1 MLRAQPALKE
11 RRAVP
16 MKRQTQAI
24 LASALLAALLSGCA
38 DLPSNAPVDD
48 RTASRQPKKQAE
60 PAPVA
65 DPPGFYTVR
74 KGDTLSRIAYQF
86 GQTWRDLV
94 DWNSLANPN
103 DIKVGQQLRVAPPEG
118 ARMATVPDS
127 GMEVRSLDSNAAP
140 PSSAQ
145 AAPAPRGQ
153 GAAGGLKSGPL
164 GSKVPYSDQAL
175 ADMQR
180 GDAAAPRVQ
189 ELVRKTDA
197 APAAQV
203 TPLPSMRF
211 IWPTE
216 GKLLNGFDAT
226 RKGID
231 IAGQMGQPVV
241 SVGDGTV
248 LYAKNMRGYG
258 NLVIIDHQEGV
269 VSAYAHNK
277 TIMVREGQ
285 TVSRGQQIAE
295 MGNTDA
301 DAVKLHFE
309 IRQLGKP
316 VDPTGFLPGR

>member
-1 MLRAQPALKE
+1 
-11 RRAVP
+11 

-24 LASALLAALLSGCA
+24 LAGGVLAALLSGCA
-38 DLPSNAPVDD
+38 EMPSNAPVDD
-48 RTASRQPKKQAE
+48 RTAPKQFKKQSE
-60 PAPVA
+60 STPVV
-65 DPPGFYTVR
+65 DPPGYYTVR

-86 GQTWRDLV
+86 GQAWRDLV

-118 ARMATVPDS
+118 ARMASVPDS
-127 GMEVRSLDSNAAP
+127 GMEVRALDSNPSPAS
-140 PSSAQ
+140 SSASSV
-145 AAPAPRGQ
+145 PRVP
-153 GAAGGLKSGPL
+153 GALKSGPL

-175 ADMQR
+175 AELQR
-180 GDAAAPRVQ
+180 AEASPPRVQ
-189 ELVRKTDA
+189 EVKKTDA
-197 APAAQV
+197 APV
-203 TPLPSMRF
+203 TPPPSVRF

-216 GKLLNGFDAT
+216 GKLLNGFDAA

-231 IAGQMGQPVV
+231 IAGQLGQPVV

-277 TIMVREGQ
+277 TIMVTEGQ

>member
-1 MLRAQPALKE
+1 
-11 RRAVP
+11 
-16 MKRQTQAI
+16 MKRPSQAI
-24 LASALLAALLSGCA
+24 LAAAVAIVTAALLHGCA
-38 DLPSNAPVDD
+38 ELPANAPIDD
-48 RTASRQPKKQAE
+48 RTAPKQSKKPPE
-60 PAPVA
+60 PAPA
-65 DPPGFYTVR
+65 PASDPPGYYTVR

-94 DWNSLANPN
+94 DWNGLANPN
-103 DIKVGQQLRVAPPEG
+103 DIKVGQQLRVVPPEG
-118 ARMATVPDS
+118 ARVASVPDS
-127 GMEVRSLDSNAAP
+127 GMEVRALDSNAP
-140 PSSAQ
+140 PASQST
-145 AAPAPRGQ
+145 PAPRLP
-153 GAAGGLKSGPL
+153 GGLKSGPL
-164 GSKVPYSDQAL
+164 GNKLPYSEQAW

-180 GDAAAPRVQ
+180 ADLNPPRVQ
-189 ELVRKTDA
+189 DIRKSETA
-197 APAAQV
+197 PPAAQ
-203 TPLPSMRF
+203 TPAAPVPVRF

-216 GKLLNGFDAT
+216 GKLLNGFDAA

-231 IAGQMGQPVV
+231 IAGQMGQPIV

-277 TIMVREGQ
+277 TILVREGQ

-295 MGNTDA
+295 MGNTDT

>member
-1 MLRAQPALKE
+1 
-11 RRAVP
+11 

-24 LASALLAALLSGCA
+24 LAGTVLAALLTGCA
-38 DLPSNAPVDD
+38 EMPSNAPVDD
-48 RTASRQPKKQAE
+48 RTAPRQAKKQAE

-65 DPPGFYTVR
+65 DPPGYYTVR

-103 DIKVGQQLRVAPPEG
+103 DIKVGQQLRVVPPEG
-118 ARMATVPDS
+118 ARMASVPDS
-127 GMEVRSLDSNAAP
+127 GMEVRSLDSNASQPAP
-140 PSSAQ
+140 Q
-145 AAPAPRGQ
+145 AAPASPSAQAPR
-153 GAAGGLKSGPL
+153 ATGGLKSSPPGN
-164 GSKVPYSDQAL
+164 KIPYSDQAL

-180 GDAAAPRVQ
+180 ADITSPRVQ
-189 ELVRKTDA
+189 ELVRKADA
-197 APAAQV
+197 APSAPT
-203 TPLPSMRF
+203 TPPQSLRF
-211 IWPTE
+211 IWPTD
-216 GKLLNGFDAT
+216 GKLLNGFDAA

-231 IAGQMGQPVV
+231 IGGQMGQPVM

-277 TIMVREGQ
+277 TILVKEGQ

>member
-1 MLRAQPALKE
+1 
-11 RRAVP
+11 
-16 MKRQTQAI
+16 MKRTPQVI
-24 LASALLAALLSGCA
+24 YSAAVSAVIAVLLNGCA
-38 DLPSNAPVDD
+38 ELPANAPVDD
-48 RTASRQPKKQAE
+48 RTAPKQSKKQAE
-60 PAPVA
+60 PAPAPAA
-65 DPPGFYTVR
+65 DPPGYYTVR

-94 DWNSLANPN
+94 DWNGLANPN

-118 ARMATVPDS
+118 ARVASVPDS
-127 GMEVRSLDSNAAP
+127 GMEVRTLDNNGSPSAASP
-140 PSSAQ
+140 APSS
-145 AAPAPRGQ
+145 PTPRMP
-153 GAAGGLKSGPL
+153 GGLKSGPL
-164 GSKVPYSDQAL
+164 GNKLPYSEQAW
-175 ADMQR
+175 AEVQR
-180 GDAAAPRVQ
+180 GDMNPPRALDVKKSEPAAPNAS
-189 ELVRKTDA
+189 TA
-197 APAAQV
+197 APSS
-203 TPLPSMRF
+203 LRF

-216 GKLLNGFDAT
+216 GKLLNGFDAA

-231 IAGQMGQPVV
+231 IAGQLGQPIL

-277 TIMVREGQ
+277 TILVKEGQ

-295 MGNTDA
+295 MGNSDT

>member
-1 MLRAQPALKE
+1 
-11 RRAVP
+11 
-16 MKRQTQAI
+16 MKRQIQAI
-24 LASALLAALLSGCA
+24 LAGVVLAALLTGCA
-38 DLPSNAPVDD
+38 EMPSNAPVDD
-48 RTASRQPKKQAE
+48 RTAARQPKKQAE

-65 DPPGFYTVR
+65 DQPGYYTVR

-94 DWNSLANPN
+94 DWNNLANAN
-103 DIKVGQQLRVAPPEG
+103 DIKDGQQLRVVPPEG
-118 ARMATVPDS
+118 ARMASVPDS
-127 GMEVRSLDSNAAP
+127 GMEVRSLDSNAAQ
-140 PSSAQ
+140 SATQ
-145 AAPAPRGQ
+145 TSPTTQTPQTTQ
-153 GAAGGLKSGPL
+153 GARGSGGLKSAPL
-164 GSKVPYSDQAL
+164 GNKMPYSEQAL

-180 GDAAAPRVQ
+180 GDAAQWRPQ

-197 APAAQV
+197 APSAQT
-203 TPLPSMRF
+203 TPPQPLRF

-216 GKLLNGFDAT
+216 GKLLSGFDAA

-231 IAGQMGQPVV
+231 IAGQMGQSIL

-277 TIMVREGQ
+277 TILVREGQ
-285 TVSRGQQIAE
+285 NVTRGQQIAE

-301 DAVKLHFE
+301 DVVKLHFE

>member
-1 MLRAQPALKE
+1 
-11 RRAVP
+11 
-16 MKRQTQAI
+16 MKRPTQAI
-24 LASALLAALLSGCA
+24 FAGAVLAALLTGCA
-38 DLPSNAPVDD
+38 EMPSNAPVDD
-48 RTASRQPKKQAE
+48 RTAARQPRKQAE

-65 DPPGFYTVR
+65 DPPGYYTVR

-103 DIKVGQQLRVAPPEG
+103 DIKVGQQLRVVPPEG
-118 ARMATVPDS
+118 ARMASVPDS
-127 GMEVRSLDSNAAP
+127 GMEVRSLDSNAP
-140 PSSAQ
+140 P
-145 AAPAPRGQ
+145 PASQGTPASPATQGPRV
-153 GAAGGLKSGPL
+153 AGSLKNAPL
-164 GSKVPYSDQAL
+164 GNKVPYSEQAL

-180 GDAAAPRVQ
+180 ADLVQPRVQ

-197 APAAQV
+197 APSAQTTPPAAA
-203 TPLPSMRF
+203 RF
-211 IWPTE
+211 MWPTD
-216 GKLLNGFDAT
+216 GKLLSGFDAA

-231 IAGQMGQPVV
+231 IAGQMGQPIM

-277 TIMVREGQ
+277 TILVKEGQ

>member
-1 MLRAQPALKE
+1 MLRPQPALNE

-16 MKRQTQAI
+16 MKRLTQAI
-24 LASALLAALLSGCA
+24 LAGTVLAALLTGCA
-38 DLPSNAPVDD
+38 EMPSNAPVDD
-48 RTASRQPKKQAE
+48 RTASRQAKKQAE
-60 PAPVA
+60 PAAAPVA
-65 DPPGFYTVR
+65 DPPGYYTVR

-103 DIKVGQQLRVAPPEG
+103 DIKVGQQLRVVPPEG
-118 ARMATVPDS
+118 ARMASVPDS
-127 GMEVRSLDSNAAP
+127 GMEVRSLDSNAP
-140 PSSAQ
+140 PAAQ
-145 AAPAPRGQ
+145 TSPATQAPRVP
-153 GAAGGLKSGPL
+153 GGLKSSPL
-164 GSKVPYSDQAL
+164 GNKVPYSEQAL
-175 ADMQR
+175 AEMQR
-180 GDAAAPRVQ
+180 AEAAPPRVQ
-189 ELVRKTDA
+189 ELVRKADA
-197 APAAQV
+197 APSTST
-203 TPLPSMRF
+203 TPPPSLRF
-211 IWPTE
+211 IWPTD
-216 GKLLNGFDAT
+216 GKLLSGFDAA

-231 IAGQMGQPVV
+231 IAGQMGQPIV

-277 TIMVREGQ
+277 TIMVKEGQ

-295 MGNTDA
+295 MGNSDA

>member
-1 MLRAQPALKE
+1 MT
-11 RRAVP
+11 
-16 MKRQTQAI
+16 RQTQAL
-24 LASALLAALLSGCA
+24 LAVAAMMAALLSGCA
-38 DLPSNAPVDD
+38 EMPANAPVDD
-48 RTASRQPKKQAE
+48 RTAPKSAKKAD
-60 PAPVA
+60 PAPVP
-65 DPPGFYTVR
+65 DPPGYYTVR

-118 ARMATVPDS
+118 ARMASVPDS
-127 GMEVRSLDSNAAP
+127 GMEIRTLD
-140 PSSAQ
+140 SSAQ
-145 AAPAPRGQ
+145 QSQPATPAGTQTPR
-153 GAAGGLKSGPL
+153 AGGSLKTAPL
-164 GSKVPYSDQAL
+164 GNKVPYSEQAL

-180 GDAAAPRVQ
+180 GDSALRAPGASPTTSPTTGPATANTAANSG
-189 ELVRKTDA
+189 T
-197 APAAQV
+197 PA
-203 TPLPSMRF
+203 TPPPALRF

-216 GKLLNGFDAT
+216 GKLLHGFDAA

-231 IAGQMGQPVV
+231 IAGQLGQPIV

-258 NLVIIDHQEGV
+258 NLVIIDHTEGV

-277 TIMVREGQ
+277 TILVKEGQ

>member
-1 MLRAQPALKE
+1 
-11 RRAVP
+11 
-16 MKRQTQAI
+16 MKRPTQA
-24 LASALLAALLSGCA
+24 LVAATVSVVLAALLTGCA
-38 DLPSNAPVDD
+38 ELPSNAPVDD
-48 RTASRQPKKQAE
+48 RTAPKQSKKQPE

-65 DPPGFYTVR
+65 DPPGYYTVR

-94 DWNSLANPN
+94 DWNNLANPN
-103 DIKVGQQLRVAPPEG
+103 DIKVGQQLRVVPPEG
-118 ARMATVPDS
+118 ARVASVPDS
-127 GMEVRSLDSNAAP
+127 GMEVRTLDSNAPP
-140 PSSAQ
+140 PSTSQ
-145 AAPAPRGQ
+145 ATQLPRVP
-153 GAAGGLKSGPL
+153 GGLKNAPL
-164 GSKVPYSDQAL
+164 GNKVPYSDQAL

-180 GDAAAPRVQ
+180 ADLNPPRVQ
-189 ELVRKTDA
+189 EVKKTDA
-197 APAAQV
+197 GPSAPSANA
-203 TPLPSMRF
+203 TPASSLRF

-216 GKLLNGFDAT
+216 GKLLNGFDVA

-231 IAGQMGQPVV
+231 IAGQMGQPIL

-258 NLVIIDHQEGV
+258 NLVIIDHQDGV

-277 TIMVREGQ
+277 TILVKEGQ

-295 MGNTDA
+295 MGNTDT

>member
-1 MLRAQPALKE
+1 
-11 RRAVP
+11 
-16 MKRQTQAI
+16 MKTTSQAI
-24 LASALLAALLSGCA
+24 FAAAVSAVLATLLSGCA
-38 DLPSNAPVDD
+38 ELPSNAPVDD
-48 RTASRQPKKQAE
+48 RTAPKQSKKQAE

-65 DPPGFYTVR
+65 DPPGYYTVR

-94 DWNSLANPN
+94 DWNGLANPN

-118 ARMATVPDS
+118 ARMASVPDS
-127 GMEVRSLDSNAAP
+127 GMEVRTLDSNTQP
-140 PSSAQ
+140 PSTSQ
-145 AAPAPRGQ
+145 ATQLPRVP
-153 GAAGGLKSGPL
+153 GALKNGPL
-164 GSKVPYSDQAL
+164 GNKLPYSDQAL

-180 GDAAAPRVQ
+180 ADLNPPRVQ
-189 ELVRKTDA
+189 EVKKADA
-197 APAAQV
+197 APSASSANA
-203 TPLPSMRF
+203 TPPASLRF

-216 GKLLNGFDAT
+216 GKLLNGFDAA

-231 IAGQMGQPVV
+231 IAGQLGQPIL

-277 TIMVREGQ
+277 TILVREGQ

>member
-1 MLRAQPALKE
+1 
-11 RRAVP
+11 
-16 MKRQTQAI
+16 MKRHTQAI
-24 LASALLAALLSGCA
+24 LAAVALAALLTGCA
-38 DLPSNAPVDD
+38 EMPSNAPVDD
-48 RTASRQPKKQAE
+48 RTAPKQAKKPVE
-60 PAPVA
+60 PVPVA
-65 DPPGFYTVR
+65 DPPGYYTVR

-103 DIKVGQQLRVAPPEG
+103 DIKVGQQLRVLPPEG
-118 ARMATVPDS
+118 ARMASVPDS
-127 GMEVRSLDSNAAP
+127 GMEVRTLDSNAPPPASQAP
-140 PSSAQ
+140 PASQGS
-145 AAPAPRGQ
+145 PAPRVP
-153 GAAGGLKSGPL
+153 GGLKSAPL
-164 GSKVPYSDQAL
+164 GNKVPYSEQAL
-175 ADMQR
+175 LDMQR
-180 GDAAAPRVQ
+180 AEAAPPSRVQ

-197 APAAQV
+197 APSAST
-203 TPLPSMRF
+203 TPPPGLRF

-216 GKLLNGFDAT
+216 GKLLNGFDAA

-231 IAGQMGQPVV
+231 IAGQLGQPVV

-277 TIMVREGQ
+277 TILVKEGQ

>member
-1 MLRAQPALKE
+1 
-11 RRAVP
+11 
-16 MKRQTQAI
+16 MKRPTQAI
-24 LASALLAALLSGCA
+24 RAAAALAALAVLLTGCA
-38 DLPSNAPVDD
+38 EMPSNAPVDD
-48 RTASRQPKKQAE
+48 RTAPRQAKKPAE

-65 DPPGFYTVR
+65 DPPGYYTVR

-86 GQTWRDLV
+86 GQSWRDLV

-103 DIKVGQQLRVAPPEG
+103 DIKVGQQLRVVPPEG
-118 ARMATVPDS
+118 ARMASVPDS
-127 GMEVRSLDSNAAP
+127 GMEVRALDSNAP
-140 PSSAQ
+140 PPASQ
-145 AAPAPRGQ
+145 ASQSTPTPRVP
-153 GAAGGLKSGPL
+153 GGLKSGPL
-164 GSKVPYSDQAL
+164 GNKVPYSEQAL
-175 ADMQR
+175 ADLQR
-180 GDAAAPRVQ
+180 ADAAPSRVQ
-189 ELVRKTDA
+189 ELVKRSDA
-197 APAAQV
+197 APSAS
-203 TPLPSMRF
+203 TPPPASMRF

-216 GKLLNGFDAT
+216 GKLLNGFDAA

-231 IAGQMGQPVV
+231 IAGQLGQPVM

-277 TIMVREGQ
+277 TILVKEGQ

>member
-1 MLRAQPALKE
+1 MTTTYIQALI
-11 RRAVP
+11 AA
-16 MKRQTQAI
+16 TA
-24 LASALLAALLSGCA
+24 LSALLTGCA

-48 RTASRQPKKQAE
+48 RTAAKAAAAKKPAE
-60 PAPVA
+60 PPPA

-103 DIKVGQQLRVAPPEG
+103 DIKVGQQLRVVPPEG
-118 ARMATVPDS
+118 ARMASVPDA
-127 GMEVRSLDSNAAP
+127 GLEVKPLDSSATQP
-140 PSSAQ
+140 GSSSAGSL
-145 AAPAPRGQ
+145 PRVP
-153 GAAGGLKSGPL
+153 GGLKSGPL
-164 GSKVPYSDQAL
+164 GNKVAYSEQAL

-180 GDAAAPRVQ
+180 G
-189 ELVRKTDA
+189 E
-197 APAAQV
+197 AAQARGLEAGKKADG
-203 TPLPSMRF
+203 TPPPPSTSAPPPAPPSSLRF

-216 GKLLNGFDAT
+216 GKLVNGFDAA

-231 IAGQMGQPVV
+231 IAGQLGQPIV

-258 NLVIIDHQEGV
+258 NLVIIDHNEGV

-277 TIMVREGQ
+277 TILVKEGQ

-295 MGNTDA
+295 MGSSDA

-316 VDPTGFLPGR
+316 VDPTGYLPGR

>member
-1 MLRAQPALKE
+1 MTFPKAYVVA
-11 RRAVP
+11 A
-16 MKRQTQAI
+16 A
-24 LASALLAALLSGCA
+24 LAALLAGCA
-38 DLPSNAPVDD
+38 DLPANAPVDD
-48 RTASRQPKKQAE
+48 RTAAKAAAARKQAE
-60 PAPVA
+60 PAPVP
-65 DPPGFYTVR
+65 DPPGYYTVR

-118 ARMATVPDS
+118 ARMASVPDA
-127 GMEVRSLDSNAAP
+127 GLEVKPLDSNTT
-140 PSSAQ
+140 Q
-145 AAPAPRGQ
+145 PASQLPRVPGGQ
-153 GAAGGLKSGPL
+153 KLGPL
-164 GSKVPYSDQAL
+164 GNKVAYSDQAL

-180 GDAAAPRVQ
+180 GEGLQARSVDAVKKPEATPSAP
-189 ELVRKTDA
+189 
-197 APAAQV
+197 P
-203 TPLPSMRF
+203 PSLRF

-216 GKLLNGFDAT
+216 GKLINGFDAT

-231 IAGQMGQPVV
+231 IAGQLGQPIV

-248 LYAKNMRGYG
+248 LYAKGMRGYG
-258 NLVIIDHQEGV
+258 NLVIIDHNEGV

-277 TIMVREGQ
+277 TILVKEGQ

-295 MGNTDA
+295 MGSSDA

-316 VDPTGFLPGR
+316 VDPTGYLPGR

>member
-1 MLRAQPALKE
+1 
-11 RRAVP
+11 
-16 MKRQTQAI
+16 MKRQTQAF
-24 LASALLAALLSGCA
+24 LAAVVLAALLGGCA
-38 DLPSNAPVDD
+38 EMPANAPVDD
-48 RTASRQPKKQAE
+48 RTAPKQSRKQPD

-65 DPPGFYTVR
+65 DPPGYYTVR

-86 GQTWRDLV
+86 GQAWRDLV

-118 ARMATVPDS
+118 ARMASVPDS
-127 GMEVRSLDSNAAP
+127 GMEVRSLDSNSP
-140 PSSAQ
+140 PASSTAS
-145 AAPAPRGQ
+145 PVPRVPGT
-153 GAAGGLKSGPL
+153 LKSGPL
-164 GSKVPYSDQAL
+164 GNKLPYSDQAL
-175 ADMQR
+175 AELQR
-180 GDAAAPRVQ
+180 GEVSSPRLQDVKKSDAGSA
-189 ELVRKTDA
+189 
-197 APAAQV
+197 
-203 TPLPSMRF
+203 TPPPLRF

-216 GKLLNGFDAT
+216 GKVLNGFDAV

-231 IAGQMGQPVV
+231 IAGQLGQPIM

-277 TIMVREGQ
+277 TILVKEGQ
-285 TVSRGQQIAE
+285 MVSRGQQIAE

>member
-1 MLRAQPALKE
+1 MT
-11 RRAVP
+11 
-16 MKRQTQAI
+16 RQTQGLCAVAAI
-24 LASALLAALLSGCA
+24 VAALLSGCA
-38 DLPSNAPVDD
+38 EMPTNAPVDD
-48 RTASRQPKKQAE
+48 RTAPKSAKKAE
-60 PAPVA
+60 PAPVV
-65 DPPGFYTVR
+65 DPPGYYTVR

-118 ARMATVPDS
+118 ARMASVPDS
-127 GMEVRSLDSNAAP
+127 GMEIRTLDSTAQQGSQTATPAGTQPAA
-140 PSSAQ
+140 Q
-145 AAPAPRGQ
+145 TPRAG
-153 GAAGGLKSGPL
+153 GGLKTGPL
-164 GSKVPYSDQAL
+164 GNKLPYSEQAL
-175 ADMQR
+175 ADLQR
-180 GDAAAPRVQ
+180 GDTALR
-189 ELVRKTDA
+189 
-197 APAAQV
+197 APATSPTTASTAANTSAPSAPA
-203 TPLPSMRF
+203 TPPPALRF

-216 GKLLNGFDAT
+216 GKLLNGFDAA

-231 IAGQMGQPVV
+231 IAGQLGQPIV

-258 NLVIIDHQEGV
+258 NLVIIDHTEGV

-277 TIMVREGQ
+277 TILVREGQ

-301 DAVKLHFE
+301 DTVKLHFE

>member
-1 MLRAQPALKE
+1 MLLQQPAPNE

-16 MKRQTQAI
+16 MTRQTQAI
-24 LASALLAALLSGCA
+24 LISTLLAALLSGCA
-38 DLPSNAPVDD
+38 EMPSNAPVDD
-48 RTASRQPKKQAE
+48 RTAPKQAKKAAE
-60 PAPVA
+60 PAPVV
-65 DPPGFYTVR
+65 DPPGYYTVR

-94 DWNSLANPN
+94 DWNNLANPN
-103 DIKVGQQLRVAPPEG
+103 DIKVGQQLRVVPPEG
-118 ARMATVPDS
+118 ARVASVPDS
-127 GMEVRSLDSNAAP
+127 GMEVRSLDSNAP
-140 PSSAQ
+140 PASQST
-145 AAPAPRGQ
+145 PAPRLP
-153 GAAGGLKSGPL
+153 GGLKSGPL
-164 GSKVPYSDQAL
+164 GNKVPYSEQAL

-180 GDAAAPRVQ
+180 GDANPPRVQ
-189 ELVRKTDA
+189 EVIKRPDG
-197 APAAQV
+197 APAG
-203 TPLPSMRF
+203 TPTPPASLRF

-216 GKLLNGFDAT
+216 GKLLNGFDAA

-231 IAGQMGQPVV
+231 IAGQMGQPIL

-277 TIMVREGQ
+277 TILVKEGQ

-295 MGNTDA
+295 MGNTDT

>member
-1 MLRAQPALKE
+1 
-11 RRAVP
+11 
-16 MKRQTQAI
+16 MKRHTQSI
-24 LASALLAALLSGCA
+24 LAALTLAALLAGCA
-38 DLPSNAPVDD
+38 EMPSNAPVDD
-48 RTASRQPKKQAE
+48 RTAARQSKKQPEAA
-60 PAPVA
+60 PTPVA
-65 DPPGFYTVR
+65 DPPGYYTVR

-103 DIKVGQQLRVAPPEG
+103 DIKVGQQLRVLPPEG
-118 ARMATVPDS
+118 ARMASVPDS
-127 GMEVRSLDSNAAP
+127 GMEVRTLDSNAP
-140 PSSAQ
+140 PPAAQ
-145 AAPAPRGQ
+145 PTTATQSTTAPRVP
-153 GAAGGLKSGPL
+153 GGLKSGPL
-164 GSKVPYSDQAL
+164 GNKVPYSEQAL

-180 GDAAAPRVQ
+180 ADAPPARVQ

-197 APAAQV
+197 APSAQT
-203 TPLPSMRF
+203 TPPASLRF

-216 GKLLNGFDAT
+216 GKLLNGFDAA

-231 IAGQMGQPVV
+231 IAGQLGQPVV

-277 TIMVREGQ
+277 TILVREGQ